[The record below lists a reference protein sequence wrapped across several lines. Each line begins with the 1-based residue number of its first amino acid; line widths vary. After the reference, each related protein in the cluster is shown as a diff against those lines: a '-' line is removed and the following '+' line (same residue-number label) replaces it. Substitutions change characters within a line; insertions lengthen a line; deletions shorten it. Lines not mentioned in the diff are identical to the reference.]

1 MAVVSSCREMFG
13 QVLKR
18 AKPSFCDDDVE
29 LTADKD
35 SAFRRA
41 TRWCGGDDVK
51 SAWPLWAG
59 PHTCYNGNYNGKQG
73 CKAERIRKDCL
84 SSDCSLQLGNMK
96 LESLVIADQH
106 AVVNMYPGPVHI
118 ARHTLGIGFT
128 RSIGAMIT
136 HDFCGTL
143 VPQRPLVVL
152 LAHTTVGSSTG
163 VKSGL
168 ACFHWWRAGK
178 GSKGHVAGG
187 ESKIQLFYFRSCS
200 SIGNQDKP
208 GTTCTVSL
216 QRYYAGCY
224 SKNDTMSVPVS
235 LTRGGIPKIIP
246 AIAVAP
252 KMKKDTFQSIT
263 TPHSDIDSVREGM
276 NWKPTWKSTPLL
288 DNFVRRF
295 QYSVDDVVDGAA
307 AKYVKE
313 HNIFVNLK
321 HEIAA
326 FIFNVNKIQ
335 SIQDGFFSP
344 GILWSQRVLYPFD
357 SNNTRFANE
366 SLDLFEKQVGPPFSS
381 LLGAYQG
388 VPLVTGRLSQAIEG
402 GGKRRIFAICNYIK
416 QRLLHPVHIWAMTV
430 LSSLKTDGTFN
441 QERPLQ
447 YLRLKRPKSC
457 YSFDLKYTLIE
468 MIWGSTLASS
478 IVNSSLGLN
487 TFLVSPPMVK
497 KISEAY
503 PLRSTP
509 FVDCALLGDDIL
521 ITDKKVANQYCRL
534 LDRLSVTISFA
545 KSIVSENGTIEFAKR
560 FWIRDMQK
568 DISPISLKALT
579 SCRTTVGLCQLSC
592 RYSIEISTL
601 QRLAGAGYKAA
612 PSPLNPYL
620 KEKIIDYL
628 REAVKP
634 KQIQIFTKDLV
645 FDGERE
651 ILEWAVSL
659 NWMKQWLTWLSWYHT
674 VALSPDVTIDQ
685 LFDVFGGLHGK
696 DLLISPKDLPS
707 LRKMDINDKNL
718 GASEHINPFSKIPQG
733 RVTKRAIVV
742 AVWLTASTNTQ
753 PADSVIS
760 LARHDSIMT
769 LGGIGLGRKNERYRQ
784 AQSSRQKG
792 FRRVV

>member
-1 MAVVSSCREMFG
+1 MY
-13 QVLKR
+13 L
-18 AKPSFCDDDVE
+18 
-29 LTADKD
+29 
-35 SAFRRA
+35 
-41 TRWCGGDDVK
+41 
-51 SAWPLWAG
+51 
-59 PHTCYNGNYNGKQG
+59 PH
-73 CKAERIRKDCL
+73 L
-84 SSDCSLQLGNMK
+84 
-96 LESLVIADQH
+96 
-106 AVVNMYPGPVHI
+106 
-118 ARHTLGIGFT
+118 
-128 RSIGAMIT
+128 
-136 HDFCGTL
+136 
-143 VPQRPLVVL
+143 
-152 LAHTTVGSSTG
+152 
-163 VKSGL
+163 
-168 ACFHWWRAGK
+168 
-178 GSKGHVAGG
+178 
-187 ESKIQLFYFRSCS
+187 
-200 SIGNQDKP
+200 
-208 GTTCTVSL
+208 
-216 QRYYAGCY
+216 
-224 SKNDTMSVPVS
+224 
-235 LTRGGIPKIIP
+235 
-246 AIAVAP
+246 
-252 KMKKDTFQSIT
+252 QSI
-263 TPHSDIDSVREGM
+263 PLEKGM

-344 GILWSQRVLYPFD
+344 G
-357 SNNTRFANE
+357 
-366 SLDLFEKQVGPPFSS
+366 PPFSS

-388 VPLVTGRLSQAIEG
+388 VPLVTGRLAQAIEG

-457 YSFDLKYTLIE
+457 YSFDLKSATDRWPLSVIYTLIE

-487 TFLVSPPMVK
+487 TFLVSPSMVK
-497 KISEAY
+497 KISEVAFLTGQPLSYYGSWSLFSLSHHYIVWLATLKAY

-509 FVDCALLGDDIL
+509 FVDYALLGDDIL

-545 KSIVSENGTIEFAKR
+545 KSIVYENGTIEFAKR
-560 FWIRDMQK
+560 FWILDMQK

-579 SCRTTVGLCQLSC
+579 SCRKT
-592 RYSIEISTL
+592 
-601 QRLAGAGYKAA
+601 AA

-634 KQIQIFTKDLV
+634 KQIQIFPKDLV
-645 FDGERE
+645 FDGEQE
-651 ILEWAVSL
+651 ILERAVIL

-685 LFDVFGGLHGK
+685 LFDVPMCATSWKRSNEDYELIKFGYVWKSYDMGA
-696 DLLISPKDLPS
+696 
-707 LRKMDINDKNL
+707 
-718 GASEHINPFSKIPQG
+718 GASEHINPFGKIPQG
-733 RVTKRAIVV
+733 TVTKRAIVV

-769 LGGIGLGRKNERYRQ
+769 FGGIGLGRKNERYWQ

>member
-1 MAVVSSCREMFG
+1 MY
-13 QVLKR
+13 L
-18 AKPSFCDDDVE
+18 
-29 LTADKD
+29 
-35 SAFRRA
+35 
-41 TRWCGGDDVK
+41 
-51 SAWPLWAG
+51 
-59 PHTCYNGNYNGKQG
+59 PH
-73 CKAERIRKDCL
+73 L
-84 SSDCSLQLGNMK
+84 
-96 LESLVIADQH
+96 
-106 AVVNMYPGPVHI
+106 
-118 ARHTLGIGFT
+118 
-128 RSIGAMIT
+128 
-136 HDFCGTL
+136 
-143 VPQRPLVVL
+143 
-152 LAHTTVGSSTG
+152 
-163 VKSGL
+163 
-168 ACFHWWRAGK
+168 
-178 GSKGHVAGG
+178 
-187 ESKIQLFYFRSCS
+187 
-200 SIGNQDKP
+200 
-208 GTTCTVSL
+208 
-216 QRYYAGCY
+216 
-224 SKNDTMSVPVS
+224 
-235 LTRGGIPKIIP
+235 
-246 AIAVAP
+246 
-252 KMKKDTFQSIT
+252 QSI
-263 TPHSDIDSVREGM
+263 PLEKGM

-326 FIFNVNKIQ
+326 FIFNVNKIH

-357 SNNTRFANE
+357 SNNTWFANE

-388 VPLVTGRLSQAIEG
+388 VPLVTGRLAQAIEG

-457 YSFDLKYTLIE
+457 YSFDLKSATDRWPLSVIYTLIE

-497 KISEAY
+497 KISEVAFLTGQPLGYYGSWSLFSLSHHYIVWLATLKAY

-509 FVDCALLGDDIL
+509 FVDYALLGDDIL
-521 ITDKKVANQYCRL
+521 ITDKKVANQYSRL

-601 QRLAGAGYKAA
+601 QRLAGAGYKVRSRLMSTQSPRWERLKAA
-612 PSPLNPYL
+612 ACKPNRLHLLPLEFWIGRA
-620 KEKIIDYL
+620 K
-628 REAVKP
+628 
-634 KQIQIFTKDLV
+634 T
-645 FDGERE
+645 
-651 ILEWAVSL
+651 
-659 NWMKQWLTWLSWYHT
+659 
-674 VALSPDVTIDQ
+674 LSPDVTIDQ
-685 LFDVFGGLHGK
+685 LFDVPMCATSWKRSNEDYELIKFGYVFGGLHGK

-707 LRKMDINDKNL
+707 LRKMDIDDKNL
-718 GASEHINPFSKIPQG
+718 GASEHINPFGKIPQG

-753 PADSVIS
+753 PADRYYVIEESGSARYGYETGYARTGPHLDLHMDNLLYYPKESYSYPGHFVLERASSV
-760 LARHDSIMT
+760 
-769 LGGIGLGRKNERYRQ
+769 
-784 AQSSRQKG
+784 
-792 FRRVV
+792 